1 MHTMEVLKQ
10 RILKDGRAAGAGIL
24 KVDSF
29 LNHQIDVELMEQIGE
44 EFHRHFKGEKITKIL
59 TIESSGIAI
68 AAFVAKAFKV
78 PLLFAK
84 KTMSKNMDGEILT
97 APVLSYTKGLTYLI
111 NVSKKFLG
119 PEDNILLIDD
129 FLANGSALLGLADI
143 VKQSGAKLAGAGI
156 VIEKSYQ
163 PGRQRAEEE
172 GIKVYSLVRID
183 EIAEGRLKF
192 KEEN

>member
-1 MHTMEVLKQ
+1 MWHTMEVLKQ

-119 PEDNILLIDD
+119 PEDNVLLIDD
-129 FLANGSALLGLADI
+129 FLANGKASQALI
-143 VKQSGAKLAGAGI
+143 SIIKQAGATVAGLGI
-156 VIEKSYQ
+156 VIEKSFQ
-163 PGRQRAEEE
+163 GGRAELDAQGYRVESLARVKSLAD
-172 GIKVYSLVRID
+172 GKVTFI
-183 EIAEGRLKF
+183 E
-192 KEEN
+192 